1 MGSDRPTRRRVLAGA
16 AGAAGA
22 SVATLGVQRAWPIVR
37 QAEARVATLAVSS
50 YEADLSGRLEAGLRS
65 FPATVARVQGG
76 TVLLK
81 PNLVEV
87 HPGRPINTDARL
99 VAAAVEAF
107 RRVGAAE
114 VLVGEGPGHHRDTEG
129 VVEWSGL
136 RPLLRETGARFI
148 DLNIADTAAVTLR
161 DDFSGLGR
169 LHLPR
174 VLRGVDLVVSVAKM
188 KTHHWVGATLTMK
201 NLFGVVPG
209 AVYGWP
215 KNPLHHAGISRCVV
229 DLWRTLEPGFGIV
242 DGIVGM
248 QGDGPIMG
256 DPVDS
261 GVVVMGPHLPAVDSV
276 AASLMGIDPARL
288 EVLSVVGRL
297 GATVHPWRIRVHGD
311 RVAPTPFRLLEQWAH
326 LRA

>member
-1 MGSDRPTRRRVLAGA
+1 MTA
-16 AGAAGA
+16 
-22 SVATLGVQRAWPIVR
+22 LGIQRGWPILE
-37 QAEARVATLAVSS
+37 QPKSRVATIAASS
-50 YEADLSGRLEAGLRS
+50 YGAGLSERLEQALRT
-65 FPATVARVQGG
+65 FPATLARIQGG

-107 RRVGAAE
+107 RRAGAAE

-136 RPLLRETGARFI
+136 RPLLRETGARFV
-148 DLNIADTAAVTLR
+148 DLNIADTAPVSLR
-161 DDFSGLGR
+161 DDFSGLGA

-174 VLRGVDLVVSVAKM
+174 VVRGVDLVVSVAKM

-215 KNPLHHAGISRCVV
+215 KNPLHHAGISRCIV

-242 DGIVGM
+242 DGITGM
-248 QGDGPIMG
+248 EGDGPIMG
-256 DPVDS
+256 DPVSS

-276 AASLMGIDPARL
+276 AASLMGLDSSRL

-297 GATVHPWRIRVHGD
+297 GATVHPWRIDVDGD
-311 RVAPTPFRLLEQWAH
+311 PVQPTPFRLLEQWAH

>member
-1 MGSDRPTRRRVLAGA
+1 MPTEGPTRRRLLVGA
-16 AGAAGA
+16 AGAAGL
-22 SVATLGVQRAWPIVR
+22 SVAGLGVQRVGRILR
-37 QAEARVATLAVSS
+37 QAPTRVATVAAPDYGPGLSERIE
-50 YEADLSGRLEAGLRS
+50 EALRT
-65 FPATVARVQGG
+65 FPETVARARGG

-99 VAAAVEAF
+99 VAAVVEAF

-129 VVEWSGL
+129 VVEWEGL
-136 RPLLRETGARFI
+136 GPLLRETGARFV
-148 DLNIADTAAVTLR
+148 DLNVADTAPRALR

-169 LHLPR
+169 IHLPR
-174 VLRGVDLVVSVAKM
+174 VVQGADLVVSLAKM

-209 AVYGWP
+209 AIYGWP
-215 KNPLHHAGISRCVV
+215 KNPLHHAGISRCIV

-256 DPVDS
+256 DPVQA
-261 GVVVMGPHLPAVDSV
+261 GVVVMGPHLPAVDTV
-276 AASLMGIDPARL
+276 AARLMGLDPGQL
-288 EVLSVVGRL
+288 EVLRVVGQL
-297 GATVHPWRIRVHGD
+297 GATVHPCRIQVDGD
-311 RVAPTPFRLLEQWAH
+311 RVAPTPFRLLDSWAH